1 MYVYGTLQ
9 KGETLYH
16 VSVFTAMLS
25 TSYTEQTKD
34 RPVVHLE
41 IVEVEEFEPSLDSVD
56 AAEMSSQLEAQGRI
70 ALYGIR
76 FEFDS
81 AKLQLSSAKTIEEV
95 ARALKD
101 NQSMSVYVVG
111 HTDNAG
117 EYDYNRNLSQQR
129 AAAVVQAL
137 IEAHGIGVQRL
148 VAIGVGPV
156 APRASN
162 DSEDGRAIN
171 RRVEIVRR

>member
-1 MYVYGTLQ
+1 
-9 KGETLYH
+9 
-16 VSVFTAMLS
+16 
-25 TSYTEQTKD
+25 
-34 RPVVHLE
+34 
-41 IVEVEEFEPSLDSVD
+41 
-56 AAEMSSQLEAQGRI
+56 MSSQLEAQGRI